1 MIEFWTWQY
10 TIRVTTDQ
18 GKSIKK
24 VEQIDNKLYLILKKP
39 KVEAQTTEKVS

>member
-18 GKSIKK
+18 GKK